1 MTITDMLRPH
11 LREAATKLAEGDI
24 VGLCELNYK
33 HFDGTPEYAA
43 LAQGIRHRIAHP
55 TSAAWKQHRPERR
68 SVYVVKN
75 LLPPAMVTSC
85 PETAVWHRILRE
97 YRVIGALRWYR
108 WALRTCQL
116 ADRTQKD
123 GINVD
128 SLQQ

>member
-11 LREAATKLAEGDI
+11 LREAAAELAEGDI
-24 VGLCELNYK
+24 VGLCELNYT

-43 LAQGIRHRIAHP
+43 LARGIRHHIAHP
-55 TSAAWKQHRPERR
+55 TSAAWKQHPPGQR
-68 SVYVVKN
+68 SVYAAKN

-85 PETAVWHRILRE
+85 PETAVWRRLFRE

-116 ADRTQKD
+116 ADRIQKD